1 MGATSSGRP
10 TSPAEIASPYAS
22 RLNPSRRL
30 MVSTDLDTVSRR
42 EGRPASELL
51 RAHLEQRVP
60 ARRLGMPD
68 EVARLSP
75 PSRLTPP
82 RS

>member
-1 MGATSSGRP
+1 
-10 TSPAEIASPYAS
+10 
-22 RLNPSRRL
+22 
-30 MVSTDLDTVSRR
+30 MVSADLDTVSRR